1 MINELSEIREEINSL
16 KKRIEL
22 LEDKKIVSDSDKD
35 IDTDILIKILDE
47 SIKAGTIKEDNFEY
61 LLDKKILYNIAKRY
75 GIRKQYLNRNLFK
88 VKAIVRNHNTIYIQ
102 RRINN
107 KPTWLFV
114 INKEKWIEELKK
126 VNYGR

>member
-16 KKRIEL
+16 KKRIEF
-22 LEDKKIVSDSDKD
+22 LEDKKIVSESDKD
-35 IDTDILIKILDE
+35 INTDILIKILDE
-47 SIKAGTIKEDNFEY
+47 SIKAGTIKEDDFEY
-61 LLDKKILYNIAKRY
+61 LLDKNILYNIAKRY

-114 INKEKWIEELKK
+114 INKEKWSEELKK